1 MHYNAAL
8 CYDRRETC
16 MIIYSALPR
25 SKVPPAILMIKN
37 MMSAHPDRRE
47 IESDRRLTLLGDRV
61 RTLRTYRGMTRKEL
75 ARDSGVSER
84 YLAQLEQGQGN
95 ISVILLARVAA
106 ALRTEPSD
114 LLQMRERRTAEEIL
128 IADLL
133 RELSPDN
140 HKAFLQILT
149 EHFSVPVES
158 RRRIALVGLRG
169 AGKTSQGR
177 LLARRLDMP
186 FVQLGSEI
194 EMLAGM
200 STSEIFLL
208 SGQNG
213 YTRLEEKALM
223 QSLKRY
229 DQCVLETGGSIVM
242 DPNLL
247 STLLTTC
254 FVVWLHARPDEYM
267 RRLIAQGDVRPMENQ
282 ADAMSD
288 LRRILSERDEF
299 YSKAHASIDTNGK
312 TIEDCVDEL
321 IQIIP
326 KRMKNV
332 ISDAVDA

>member
-1 MHYNAAL
+1 MHYITVL

-25 SKVPPAILMIKN
+25 SKVSRANLMIN
-37 MMSAHPDRRE
+37 SMLSAHPDKHD
-47 IESDRRLTLLGDRV
+47 IDSSRRLALLGERV

-106 ALRTEPSD
+106 ALRTEPGD
-114 LLQMRERRTAEEIL
+114 LLQMRESRTTEEIL

-149 EHFSVPVES
+149 EQFSVPVES
-158 RRRIALVGLRG
+158 RRRVALVGLRG

-177 LLARRLDMP
+177 LLARRLDLP

-200 STSEIFLL
+200 STSEIFSL

-213 YTRLEEKALM
+213 YTRLEERALM
-223 QSLKRY
+223 QTLKRY

-242 DPNLL
+242 DPGLL

-254 FVVWLHARPDEYM
+254 FVVWIHAHPDEYM

-288 LRRILSERDEF
+288 LRRILLERDDF
-299 YSKAHASIDTNGK
+299 YARAHASIDTNGK
-312 TIEDCVDEL
+312 SIDACVNETM
-321 IQIIP
+321 QILP
-326 KRMKNV
+326 DRMKNAG
-332 ISDAVDA
+332 SDAAEA